1 MEVWI
6 VTEIDQDLDGSNY
19 ISVIT
24 QVFSTEVRARDYFN
38 GRYDVNLDWADEI
51 IDEENNGDS
60 VVFYIE
66 DSTPQLTKLL
76 IEKKEMM

>member
-19 ISVIT
+19 ISINT

-38 GRYDVNLDWADEI
+38 GRYDTNLDWADEI
-51 IDEENNGDS
+51 TDDDEDGA
-60 VVFYIE
+60 VFYQE
-66 DSTPQLTKLL
+66 DTIPRITRLSIT
-76 IEKKEMM
+76 KKEMM